1 MLSLK
6 AIKAQASVTLPQTAV
21 PLQCA
26 KALARIESFVVFS
39 NDDSGR
45 FEAARLRQE
54 AQRFFVLGFI
64 AIGGIE
70 EAIIERH
77 SLRVETAQRREHFAI
92 HHFEAFFN
100 FK

>member
-6 AIKAQASVTLPQTAV
+6 SIKAQASVTLPQTAI
-21 PLQCA
+21 PLQCVE
-26 KALARIESFVVFS
+26 ALARIESFIVFS
-39 NDDSGR
+39 NDDTGG
-45 FEAARLRQE
+45 FETARLRQE
-54 AQRFFVLGFI
+54 AQCFFVLAFI

-77 SLRVETAQRREHFAI
+77 SLRVETAQCREHFAI
-92 HHFEAFFN
+92 HHFEPFFD